1 MELGTTANYFDI
13 MGQARKSYSKA
24 LEPLCQ
30 SRQLTRS
37 ELDVMLFLYNNPGFD
52 RAADIV
58 SHRGIAKS
66 HVSLSVATLTDR
78 GLLERQ
84 TTQEDRRTIHLKL
97 TEEGRRIAREA
108 RALQEAFFSRLFAG
122 ITREELTLWLQIIEK
137 VQKNVE
143 NM

>member
-13 MGQARKSYSKA
+13 MGQARKSYSKT

-37 ELDVMLFLYNNPGFD
+37 ELDVMLFLYNNPGFN

-122 ITREELTLWLQIIEK
+122 ITREELALWLQIIEK

>member
-1 MELGTTANYFDI
+1 MELSTTVNYFDI
-13 MGQARKSYSKA
+13 MGQARKSYGKA

-30 SRQLTRS
+30 RRQLTRS

-58 SHRGIAKS
+58 SRRGIAKS

-84 TTQEDRRTIHLKL
+84 TRPEDRRTIHLKL
-97 TEEGRRIAREA
+97 TEEGQRIAREA
-108 RALQEAFFSRLFAG
+108 RALQEAFFTRLFAG
-122 ITREELTLWLQIIEK
+122 ITREELALWLQIIEK

-143 NM
+143 NT

>member
-1 MELGTTANYFDI
+1 MELNFTANYFDI
-13 MGQARKSYSKA
+13 MGQARKSYGKT

-30 SRQLTRS
+30 RRQLTRS

-66 HVSLSVATLTDR
+66 HVSLSVATLTAR
-78 GLLERQ
+78 GLLEGQ
-84 TTQEDRRTIHLKL
+84 NGPEDRRTIHLKL
-97 TEEGRRIAREA
+97 TEEGRCIAREA
-108 RALQEAFFSRLFAG
+108 WSLQEAFFFKLFAG
-122 ITREELTLWLQIIEK
+122 ITREELALWLQIIEK

>member
-13 MGQARKSYSKA
+13 MGQARKSYGKT

-30 SRQLTRS
+30 RRQLTRS

-66 HVSLSVATLTDR
+66 HVSLSVATLTGR

-84 TTQEDRRTIHLKL
+84 TTPEDRRTIHLKL

-108 RALQEAFFSRLFAG
+108 RTLQEAFFARLFAG

-137 VQKNVE
+137 VQKNVKK
-143 NM
+143 M

>member
-13 MGQARKSYSKA
+13 MGQARKSYGKT

-30 SRQLTRS
+30 RRQLTRS

-52 RAADIV
+52 RAAVFV

-66 HVSLSVATLTDR
+66 HVSLSVATLTGR

-84 TTQEDRRTIHLKL
+84 TTPEDRRTVHLKL
-97 TEEGRRIAREA
+97 TEEGRSIAREA
-108 RALQEAFFSRLFAG
+108 RTLQEVFFARLFAG
-122 ITREELTLWLQIIEK
+122 ITREELELWLQIIGK